1 MGLDGRSKSL
11 GNFFTIREVL
21 SKYDPQTVR
30 FFLVRGHYRTALGYS
45 DAHLDDARNAL
56 RRLYTALDLVPPAT
70 SGDIDWTHSYA
81 KRFKAAMDDDFG
93 TPEAVAVLF
102 DLAGE
107 VNRTQSSALSALLR
121 SLGGVLG
128 LLQDNPKAFLQAG
141 ARLDDSVIQA
151 KIQQRADAKAARNF
165 ELADTIRNDLLAL
178 GIVLKDSAN
187 GTSWEV
193 QS

>member
-1 MGLDGRSKSL
+1 M
-11 GNFFTIREVL
+11 
-21 SKYDPQTVR
+21 
-30 FFLVRGHYRTALGYS
+30 GYS

-70 SGDIDWTHSYA
+70 SGDIDWTQSYA
-81 KRFKAAMDDDFG
+81 QRFKAAMDDDFG

-141 ARLDDSVIQA
+141 ARLDDSAIQA